1 MERRRLHRTA
11 VAVETKIVRNRI
23 ANDPLLAPRAVE
35 AYATWTANG
44 VYSTRWHK
52 AAMMQSKLLGS
63 VVPGMLLEDDQ
74 PWLMDEDRLYSKTV
88 ARTRHGLPR
97 RAPFVVSGLET

>member
-1 MERRRLHRTA
+1 
-11 VAVETKIVRNRI
+11 
-23 ANDPLLAPRAVE
+23 
-35 AYATWTANG
+35 
-44 VYSTRWHK
+44 
-52 AAMMQSKLLGS
+52 MMQSKLLGS